1 VSEYKKYERML
12 EDAYNTSY
20 QIYMKKGGDPSI
32 VDNPDKLPQAKY
44 HIEIKS
50 TTEGFVNTINAEEIG
65 IAAMLLGAGR
75 KTKEDVIDH
84 AAGITIVKKIGDKV
98 NFGDTLCVLHTN
110 KTDTEEAE
118 TIAKKAFYI
127 SALKP
132 KPIKY
137 VYDVIK

>member
-1 VSEYKKYERML
+1 VGSSPTRYTIKY
-12 EDAYNTSY
+12 
-20 QIYMKKGGDPSI
+20 IC
-32 VDNPDKLPQAKY
+32 
-44 HIEIKS
+44 
-50 TTEGFVNTINAEEIG
+50 
-65 IAAMLLGAGR
+65 
-75 KTKEDVIDH
+75 
-84 AAGITIVKKIGDKV
+84 VKKIGNKV